1 KAMLHLP
8 VSFPWPRSRGSDR
21 QLRMPFIEPT
31 TARSCAHTFCRDCI
45 VEAMAHAQQCP
56 VDRSP
61 LSEEQLE
68 PANGI
73 IRSLVD
79 ELIVECVH
87 SSSGCRYTCQR
98 HLLTAHILDACPFS
112 TVSCPLGE
120 CDQNMLRKDTGAHQC
135 HTGLDPSASDAVQTE
150 DGSLKEDRTEVEG
163 TPALCDFCEMTV
175 APSGLVAHQSACSAA
190 PVQCIHAV
198 HGCGWTGPRA
208 DLDPEHLPCC
218 PYHALRSFFALNN
231 TRFDRIAEENLILRH
246 KVESLER
253 FAQTMNRELLAVK
266 SALGPWFRPEGV
278 RVYPTSDSL
287 ATPVSP
293 TQPPPN
299 AQDLFAAYFPAEE
312 SDQPPSPTSA
322 GAIFD
327 MGMQPRQ
334 SSAGPFNAR
343 HAAAIAPLNLSS
355 TLEGTFTS
363 LRESVIGLASAVDS
377 LGRRNDIALGNETLR
392 LNEEVMSLRATMHGL
407 RMQVHNIMMD
417 RNAQVTGR
425 SADSVALADG
435 AWPGRFLHGQSI
447 TKL

>member
-1 KAMLHLP
+1 MIYNYTEEANANLLCCIC
-8 VSFPWPRSRGSDR
+8 
-21 QLRMPFIEPT
+21 RMPFIEPT

-73 IRSLVD
+73 IRS
-79 ELIVECVH
+79 
-87 SSSGCRYTCQR
+87 
-98 HLLTAHILDACPFS
+98 
-112 TVSCPLGE
+112 
-120 CDQNMLRKDTGAHQC
+120 
-135 HTGLDPSASDAVQTE
+135 
-150 DGSLKEDRTEVEG
+150 EDRTEVEG